1 MSSPTPRSDP
11 NYPQGGAPQGK
22 PGWDAPQPQGY
33 QPAPSYSRS
42 PAGYGAPT
50 RQRPGL
56 VTAAAIIGIAWGGLG
71 ALFSLIIMLGA
82 FALGAALGGL
92 IFLIALA
99 LYVALLVGGIFA
111 LTGKPPKLLLYASY
125 AGVAIGLLSFI
136 ISLVATGGNAVN
148 GILGIVISGVIV
160 ALLLQPASK
169 QYFAARGQA
178 Y

>member
-1 MSSPTPRSDP
+1 
-11 NYPQGGAPQGK
+11 
-22 PGWDAPQPQGY
+22 
-33 QPAPSYSRS
+33 
-42 PAGYGAPT
+42 
-50 RQRPGL
+50 
-56 VTAAAIIGIAWGGLG
+56 VTAAAIIAVVWGSLG

-99 LYVALLVGGIFA
+99 LYVALLVGGIFV
-111 LTGKPPKLLLYASY
+111 LTGKPPKLLLYAGY

-148 GILGIVISGVIV
+148 GVVGIVISGLIV

-169 QYFAARGQA
+169 QYFAGRGQA